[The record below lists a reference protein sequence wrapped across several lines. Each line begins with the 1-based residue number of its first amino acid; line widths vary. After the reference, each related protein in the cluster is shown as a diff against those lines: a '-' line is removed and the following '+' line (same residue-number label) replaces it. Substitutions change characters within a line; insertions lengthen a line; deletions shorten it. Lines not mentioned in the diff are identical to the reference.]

1 MAIGNPCE
9 HRAGLVRTPERAR
22 QHLDRASWR
31 NGRTI
36 GAEREMASY
45 TDAGSVP
52 LVLGHWL
59 FAASGVAL
67 PFSSHP
73 ATQRLVKRLR
83 QSASTFFGDRMNRCP
98 RCQSVDIVRSR
109 IRMYE
114 RVYFWLT
121 RKPVRT
127 VRTCTP
133 CVARLSLHAARTPG
147 ASLHHRVFGYRQIQI
162 HDVVGAATAV
172 HRFVEAATDV
182 GSMSR
187 DVARR
192 PQMRFGERLQ
202 LGQVHRYGSNRIT
215 ARQVGQANRWTS
227 GSKT

>member
-1 MAIGNPCE
+1 MALVNDQCADTRDGPPPMQRVFSGPVRSSRSTTSATTPVAELHRMMHLYEGAVMAIGNPCE

-98 RCQSVDIVRSR
+98 RCQSADIVRSR

-127 VRTCTP
+127 DVLVHPALHAFSCTP
-133 CVARLSLHAARTPG
+133 RGRP
-147 ASLHHRVFGYRQIQI
+147 
-162 HDVVGAATAV
+162 
-172 HRFVEAATDV
+172 
-182 GSMSR
+182 
-187 DVARR
+187 ARR
-192 PQMRFGERLQ
+192 
-202 LGQVHRYGSNRIT
+202 YIT
-215 ARQVGQANRWTS
+215 ACSGTGRYRYTTS
-227 GSKT
+227 WAPPPPSTDS